1 MGLDIDE
8 KEVSLENKQLMNQAG
23 EYKFKIEAYSM
34 NFRGLE
40 IEKEIV
46 FQVQASS
53 EKRTQFMKKLEKEEP
68 KKLENSFF
76 QQMIEQMQNPDDD
89 EEDEDEEEEES
100 EESESEEEE
109 GR

>member
-1 MGLDIDE
+1 MNGGKIIHEAILDIDE

-23 EYKFKIEAYSM
+23 EYKFKIEVYSM

-53 EKRTQFMKKLEKEEP
+53 EKRTVNKSLNNFFYSTLIVNFYLTFHNFYLTFIKFCS
-68 KKLENSFF
+68 NS
-76 QQMIEQMQNPDDD
+76 
-89 EEDEDEEEEES
+89 
-100 EESESEEEE
+100 
-109 GR
+109 